1 MARWATGLLTCRF
14 SKEKGSAIVSIWNSS
29 RMGERFTRTLGWTLL
44 INGPE
49 LIVHQE
55 GRKYKASLT
64 DEEAVSTAPGFF
76 WTSVDFKTQEGK
88 VISLDGIPNE
98 HAVAM
103 TAAIKTAYS
112 QFTAGEKKRSKLE
125 EFDRLLAPL
134 VSWRQIVVQD
144 FETHKSNH
152 RWIAE
157 ETLQG
162 WDTVRPAVVG
172 KDAERFSALLKDAV
186 VAEHF
191 KGKDQGTKYAVDL
204 WKADLRPTVIKRNEE
219 HFQAELI
226 ACKDFFNK
234 VEKSPLT
241 VEQAKSVVC
250 FDNRVLTIASA
261 GSGKT
266 STMVA
271 KAAYALLRKLVSADK
286 ILLLAFNK
294 DAAEELQQRV
304 HDRLTPLGFRADAVV
319 ARTFHAFGL
328 DVIGKATGRKPSL
341 AAWLDNGKDIEHL
354 AELIDG
360 LKDKDA
366 LFRTKWDL
374 FRIVL
379 SRDLPQ
385 FGKEEEDTEDRDRN
399 TKKYGF
405 RTLRNEV
412 VKSHGERMIADW
424 LFYNGVDYRYEQP
437 YEHDTATE
445 SHRQYNPDF
454 YYADVDLYHEHFAFD
469 QNGAPPPQFKGYM
482 DGVKWKRGLHKQHK
496 TALIETTSAQLRT
509 GKAFAILEAELT
521 KRGIVLDPNPE
532 RPVEGRKP
540 INNEDL
546 VKVFRTFLTHAKS
559 NRLTDADL
567 RQRLH
572 NQTVGNFVYRHELFL
587 DIFVEVRKAW
597 EKSLADGRCIDF
609 EDMLNLASDHMDAG
623 RWQSPYELVMIDEFQ
638 DASWARARI
647 TRALVRKPGRF
658 LFAVGDDWQSINRF
672 AGSDISVMTKFEEW
686 FGRAIIV
693 RLERTF
699 RCPQSL
705 CDVSSKFV
713 LKNPSQISKK
723 VRSLEAEHPPAV
735 ELFQVDDDEKLQDSV
750 DKFLAGLHRKIL
762 NGEVASPK
770 KGKKIS
776 VFVLGRYKVDKKYIP
791 DDWEKKYSTHLELKF
806 SSVHGSKGLEADYVI
821 LPRVVSG
828 YYSFP
833 STIEDDPVLQLA
845 MPSEDTY
852 AFSEERRLFYV
863 ALTRARRSVTIFT
876 VDGRMS
882 PFVVELIN
890 DIKLEVQG
898 IDGKKS
904 KTAPCPKCG
913 QGTLTKRTGPY
924 SDFFGC
930 TRFPRCDYKQKIQV
944 KNKSL
949 ERT

>member
-1 MARWATGLLTCRF
+1 MW
-14 SKEKGSAIVSIWNSS
+14 SSS
-29 RMGERFTRTLGWTLL
+29 RMGERFTRTSEWTLL

-49 LIVHQE
+49 LIVHRE

-64 DEEAVSTAPGFF
+64 DEEAVSATPGFF
-76 WTSVDFKTQEGK
+76 WSSVDFKTLDGK
-88 VISLDGIPNE
+88 FILLDGIPNE
-98 HAVAM
+98 RAVAM

-112 QFTAGEKKRSKLE
+112 QFTAGEKKRSKLD

-144 FETHKSNH
+144 FENHKSNH

-162 WDTVRPAVVG
+162 WDAVRPAVVG
-172 KDAERFSALLKDAV
+172 KDAERFSALLRDV
-186 VAEHF
+186 EVAEYF
-191 KGKDQGTKYAVDL
+191 SGKDQGTKYAVDL

-241 VEQAKSVVC
+241 EEQVRSVVC

-271 KAAYALLRKLVSADK
+271 KAAYALLRKFVSADK

-304 HDRLTPLGFRADAVV
+304 YDRLTPLGFPADAVV

-328 DVIGKATGRKPSL
+328 DVIGKATGRRPSL

-354 AELIDG
+354 ADLIDD
-360 LKDKDA
+360 LKDKDS

-454 YYADVDLYHEHFAFD
+454 YYPDVDLYHEHFAFD
-469 QNGAPPPQFKGYM
+469 HNGNPPPQFKGYM

-496 TALIETTSAQLRT
+496 TALIETTSVQLRT

-532 RPVEGRKP
+532 RPAEGRKP
-540 INNEDL
+540 IGHEDL

-572 NQTVGNFVYRHELFL
+572 SQTVGNFVYRHELFL

-597 EKSLADGRCIDF
+597 ENSLADGRCIDF

-623 RWQSPYELVMIDEFQ
+623 RWQSPYTLVMVDEFQ
-638 DASWARARI
+638 DASWARARL
-647 TRALVRKPGRF
+647 TRALVCKPGRF

-686 FGRAIIV
+686 FGRAITV

-723 VRSLEAEHPPAV
+723 VHSLEAEHPPAV
-735 ELFQVDDDEKLQDSV
+735 ELFQVDDDEKLQDSI
-750 DKFLAGLHRKIL
+750 DKFLAGLHKKIVH
-762 NGEVASPK
+762 GDVVPPK

-776 VFVLGRYKVDKKYIP
+776 VFILGRYKVDKKYIP
-791 DDWEKKYSTHLELKF
+791 DDWEKKYGAHLELKF

-852 AFSEERRLFYV
+852 AFGEERRLFYV
-863 ALTRARRSVTIFT
+863 ALTRARRSATIFT
-876 VDGRMS
+876 VEGRMS

-904 KTAPCPKCG
+904 KTVPCPKCG
-913 QGTLTKRTGPY
+913 QGTLTKKTGPY

-930 TRFPRCDYKQKIQV
+930 TRFPRCDYKQKIQE
-944 KNKSL
+944 KKKSVQMV
-949 ERT
+949 

>member
-1 MARWATGLLTCRF
+1 MSMWG
-14 SKEKGSAIVSIWNSS
+14 SS
-29 RMGERFTRTLGWTLL
+29 RMGERFTRTSKWTLL

-49 LIVHQE
+49 LIVHQA
-55 GRKYKASLT
+55 GRKYKASLM
-64 DEEAVSTAPGFF
+64 DEEAVSATPGFF
-76 WTSVDFKTQEGK
+76 WSSVDFKTVDGRS
-88 VISLDGIPNE
+88 ISLDGIPNDR
-98 HAVAM
+98 AAAM
-103 TAAIKTAYS
+103 AAAIAKANAD
-112 QFTAGEKKRSKLE
+112 FTAGERKQKKLE
-125 EFDRLLAPL
+125 EFDRLLSPL
-134 VSWRQIVVQD
+134 VSWRQIVVKD
-144 FETHKSNH
+144 FESHKNNY

-162 WDTVRPAVVG
+162 WDEVRPSAVG
-172 KDAERFSALLKDAV
+172 EDADRLTVLLKDSEV
-186 VAEHF
+186 VEYF

-204 WKADLRPTVIKRNEE
+204 WKADLRPSVSKRNEE
-219 HFQAELI
+219 HFQAELV

-241 VEQAKSVVC
+241 EEQARSVVC

-304 HDRLTPLGFRADAVV
+304 HERLTPLGFPADAVV

-328 DVIGKATGRKPSL
+328 DVIGKATGRRPSL

-354 AELIDG
+354 ANLIDD
-360 LKDKDA
+360 LKDKDS

-412 VKSHGERMIADW
+412 MKSHGERMIADW

-454 YYADVDLYHEHFAFD
+454 YYPDVNLYHEHFALD
-469 QNGAPPPQFKGYM
+469 HNGNPPPHFKGYM

-521 KRGIVLDPNPE
+521 KRGILLDPNPE
-532 RPVEGRKP
+532 RPTEGRKP
-540 INNEDL
+540 IDHEDL

-572 NQTVGNFVYRHELFL
+572 NQAVGSFVYRHELFL
-587 DIFVEVRKAW
+587 DLFVEVHNAW
-597 EKSLADGRCIDF
+597 ENSLTDGRCIDF
-609 EDMLNLASDHMDAG
+609 EDMLNMASEHMDAG
-623 RWQSPYELVMIDEFQ
+623 RWQSPYELVMVDEFQ
-638 DASWARARI
+638 DASWARARL

-686 FGRAIIV
+686 FGRGITV

-705 CDVSSKFV
+705 CDTSSKFV

-723 VRSLEAEHPPAV
+723 VRSLEAEHPPSV
-735 ELFQVDDDEKLQDSV
+735 ELFQVDDDEKLQGSV
-750 DKFLAGLHRKIL
+750 DKFLAGLHKKIVG
-762 NGEVASPK
+762 GEVASAK
-770 KGKKIS
+770 KGKKIT
-776 VFVLGRYKVDKKYIP
+776 VFVLGRYKADKKYIP
-791 DDWEKKYSTHLELKF
+791 DDWAKKYGAHLELKF

-845 MPSEDTY
+845 MPSDDTY
-852 AFSEERRLFYV
+852 PFGEERRLFYV

-882 PFVVELIN
+882 PFVVELID
-890 DIKLEVQG
+890 DIKLEVQS
-898 IDGKKS
+898 IDGKKT
-904 KTAPCPKCG
+904 KTITCPQCK
-913 QGTLTKRTGPY
+913 QGTLTKKTGPY

-930 TRFPRCDYKQKIQV
+930 TRFPRCDYKQKIPPKKKWREGLSSV
-944 KNKSL
+944 S
-949 ERT
+949 